1 MTTADVDILVIGAG
15 QAGLSVG
22 YHLRRL
28 GLRPGQDFLIVDH
41 APGPGGAWQFR
52 WPSLTLT
59 TVNRVHDL
67 PGMSFAETLPPGSD
81 NVPAATAVPH
91 YFALY
96 EQRFEL
102 AVHRPVSVRVVC
114 DRATAATCPIGE
126 ADGLLHAEAV
136 PGPAAAPPPDAGPP
150 GSGPAADHEPRVPS
164 GLDGW
169 PTTAWSTGH
178 EPSPVPAEREL
189 PVTGRAARRAADAQ
203 TGTITDREPGP
214 TGPGARPAAN
224 ARAEVIASEA
234 GPAPTTRPA
243 TTFRV
248 RGLVNATGT
257 WEKPFIPYYP
267 GAETFAGRQL
277 HAHDYRTA
285 AEFAGAH
292 VVVVGAGISAIQLL
306 DEISQ
311 VTTTTWV
318 SRTEPRWRETPFS
331 PDDGRRAVALV
342 EDRVRRGLP
351 PRSVVSVTGLPVDD
365 RIRAARSRG
374 VLRWHPVFQRIEPEG
389 VRWADGTFQPAQ
401 VILWATGFRSAL
413 DHLAPLRLRGP
424 GGGITMTGRL
434 ATQVAADPRIHLIGY
449 GPSASTIGAN
459 RAGRAA
465 AVELTEYLS
474 PPGRRARRTGP
485 EPG

>member
-1 MTTADVDILVIGAG
+1 MRRAEAAAHPTRTVTAVTAPDFEIVVIGAG

-28 GLRPGQDFLIVDH
+28 GLRPERDFLIVDH

-52 WPSLTLT
+52 WPSLTLS
-59 TVNRVHDL
+59 TVNGVHDL

-81 NVPAATAVPH
+81 SVPAATAVPH
-91 YFALY
+91 YFGLY
-96 EQRFEL
+96 EKQFDLR
-102 AVHRPVSVRVVC
+102 VQRPVSVRVVC
-114 DRATAATCPIGE
+114 DRATTATCP
-126 ADGLLHAEAV
+126 DGQVDGMLHVETEFSEKVSGTAV
-136 PGPAAAPPPDAGPP
+136 SDPDDRQEPPRATAAHPAL
-150 GSGPAADHEPRVPS
+150 R
-164 GLDGW
+164 
-169 PTTAWSTGH
+169 T
-178 EPSPVPAEREL
+178 
-189 PVTGRAARRAADAQ
+189 
-203 TGTITDREPGP
+203 
-214 TGPGARPAAN
+214 
-224 ARAEVIASEA
+224 
-234 GPAPTTRPA
+234 
-243 TTFRV
+243 
-248 RGLVNATGT
+248 RGLINATGT

-277 HAHDYRTA
+277 HAHDYRSA
-285 AEFAGAH
+285 AEFAGQH
-292 VVVVGAGISAIQLL
+292 VVVVGAGISAVQLL

-311 VTTTTWV
+311 VTSTTWV
-318 SRTEPRWRETPFS
+318 SRTEPGWREGPFD
-331 PDDGRRAVALV
+331 PDAGRRAVAMV

-365 RIRAARSRG
+365 RIRAARARG
-374 VLRWHPVFQRIEPEG
+374 VLTWHPIFDRIEPEG
-389 VRWADGTFQPAQ
+389 VRWADGTFRAAQ

-465 AVELTEYLS
+465 AVELTRYLGVGSS
-474 PPGRRARRTGP
+474 PPAAT
-485 EPG
+485 

>member
-1 MTTADVDILVIGAG
+1 MRRTVAAAHSTRTVTAVTAPDFEIVVIGAG

-28 GLRPGQDFLIVDH
+28 GLAPERDFVIVDH
-41 APGPGGAWQFR
+41 SPGPGGAWQFR
-52 WPSLTLT
+52 WASLTLS

-81 NVPAATAVPH
+81 SVPAATAVPH
-91 YFALY
+91 YFDLY
-96 EQRFEL
+96 EKRFEL
-102 AVHRPVSVRVVC
+102 RVRRPVSVRVVC
-114 DRATAATCPIGE
+114 DRATPATCPGT
-126 ADGLLHAEAV
+126 AVDGFLHVETVSGDTPANGAAET
-136 PGPAAAPPPDAGPP
+136 
-150 GSGPAADHEPRVPS
+150 
-164 GLDGW
+164 L
-169 PTTAWSTGH
+169 
-178 EPSPVPAEREL
+178 
-189 PVTGRAARRAADAQ
+189 RA
-203 TGTITDREPGP
+203 
-214 TGPGARPAAN
+214 
-224 ARAEVIASEA
+224 
-234 GPAPTTRPA
+234 
-243 TTFRV
+243 
-248 RGLVNATGT
+248 RGLINATGT

-277 HAHDYRTA
+277 HAHDYRDA
-285 AEFAGAH
+285 AEFAGKH

-311 VTTTTWV
+311 VTSTTWV
-318 SRTEPRWRETPFS
+318 SRTEPRWREGPFG

-365 RIRAARSRG
+365 RIRAARARG
-374 VLRWHPVFQRIEPEG
+374 ALTWHPIFSRIEPTG
-389 VRWADGTFQPAQ
+389 VRWADGSFRAAD

-424 GGGITMTGRL
+424 GGGITMTGQL
-434 ATQVAADPRIHLIGY
+434 ATQVASDPRIHLIGY

-465 AVELTEYLS
+465 AVELTRYLGIH
-474 PPGRRARRTGP
+474 PARQG
-485 EPG
+485 G